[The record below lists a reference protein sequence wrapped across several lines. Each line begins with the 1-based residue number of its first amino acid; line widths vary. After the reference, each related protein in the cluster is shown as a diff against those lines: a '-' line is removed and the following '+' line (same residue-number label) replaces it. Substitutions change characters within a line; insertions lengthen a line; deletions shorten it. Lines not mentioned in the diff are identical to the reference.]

1 MLGILFKKHV
11 ECGMRAPLSE
21 RLRSIEPFLTRK
33 TPGHNVCDLGFPY
46 QALFRKR
53 ANATFKANFEQK
65 RERSY
70 SPKRFSSSSLM
81 IFNAFTRA

>member
-1 MLGILFKKHV
+1 MGILFKKHV
-11 ECGMRAPLSE
+11 ECGMRAPFPRRLE
-21 RLRSIEPFLTRK
+21 RIFLFFTYK
-33 TPGHNVCDLGFPY
+33 TPGHKVCDLGFP
-46 QALFRKR
+46 FRTLKQR
-53 ANATFKANFEQK
+53 HANATFKAHFEQK